1 MTKLKNKLNGTAS
14 KKGYIKVEPMVDGI
28 SVELPFVHVIDA
40 FVHVKVGT
48 EWCIIDA
55 DYISVDVPLEFRL
68 TKKSA
73 DELYNKLGFALQD
86 MDEHI
91 DEYIESVKGLEP
103 PFK

>member
-28 SVELPFVHVIDA
+28 SVELPFVLVSDA
-40 FVHVKVGT
+40 MRNPYGG
-48 EWCIIDA
+48 A
-55 DYISVDVPLEFRL
+55 DYISVDVPLEFRI
-68 TKKSA
+68 TKMSA

>member
-28 SVELPFVHVIDA
+28 SVELPFVHVS
-40 FVHVKVGT
+40 
-48 EWCIIDA
+48 DA
-55 DYISVDVPLEFRL
+55 DDRFLADLEFQL
-68 TKKSA
+68 TKESA

-86 MDEHI
+86 MYEHI

>member
-28 SVELPFVHVIDA
+28 SVELPFVHV
-40 FVHVKVGT
+40 
-48 EWCIIDA
+48 IDA

>member
-14 KKGYIKVEPMVDGI
+14 KKGYRATTIKVEPMVDGI
-28 SVELPFVHVIDA
+28 SVELPFLDRELKLRTPPPRCNNIV
-40 FVHVKVGT
+40 
-48 EWCIIDA
+48 DA
-55 DYISVDVPLEFRL
+55 DCISLEFQL
-68 TKKSA
+68 AKESA